1 MKHRMTA
8 LAFVSFF
15 TFETH
20 HARLLEFLLLF
31 KTLELTYFFFE
42 LEPEREDPDDWPRDL
57 KTHNTNGEEAGQLG
71 RQRSASHMQ
80 QRNLA

>member
-1 MKHRMTA
+1 MH
-8 LAFVSFF
+8 V
-15 TFETH
+15 
-20 HARLLEFLLLF
+20 LLEFLLLF

-57 KTHNTNGEEAGQLG
+57 KSHDTNGEEAGQLG